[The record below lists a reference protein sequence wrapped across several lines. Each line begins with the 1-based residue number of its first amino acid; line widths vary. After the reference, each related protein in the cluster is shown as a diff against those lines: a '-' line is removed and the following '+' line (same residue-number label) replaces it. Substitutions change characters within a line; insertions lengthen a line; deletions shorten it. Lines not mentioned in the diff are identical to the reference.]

1 MKTSKIQNLK
11 SAISNL
17 KFPTALAALLAASTL
32 NLQGADTVIT
42 SDTEWDG
49 GTHDPDNNAVLL
61 ISDPGNGPTLTL
73 TNSASASWEGATVV
87 GNFDGESGHLV
98 IQSGSELDNIGSWGT
113 LKNFG
118 PSSVIRGSGYVG
130 LNSGSMGEALVTGSG
145 STWTNS
151 QALYVGSRGTGT
163 LEIADGGAVVNDWG
177 YIGMTSGSVGEVLV
191 TGSGSTWTN
200 SGDLRVGSQGTGS
213 LTIAEGGVVS
223 NTWGYI
229 GSASSGMGEVLVT
242 GSGSQWTN
250 SGGLIVGSQGMGSL
264 KIADGGTVSNTAG
277 FIGYNNGGMG
287 EVLVTGGGSQWTN
300 TGDLILGGLGL
311 AFETTG
317 IGTLTIADGG
327 LVAVEGSSR
336 VWSDSEIHLQVSNNG
351 MLQIDGNLTND
362 GLLRLAASP
371 LLGTG
376 FHTPV
381 EMGGTL
387 SGTGEIRAI
396 GGTWDAG
403 EREFIVATAANTTSG
418 SGIQIDAST
427 TQRLN
432 VTGSEGGVL
441 IALQADAESEENDSL
456 IQFTST
462 EMSTSSIAG
471 QEVLSAWAFDTD
483 LAFGTEI
490 QLSLEIGSE
499 WNPALLAVW
508 HSTDDGTNWNLFE
521 TDIFYEDQF
530 ASFFVES
537 FSSYAVTVIPEPS
550 SAMLLLLAG
559 GALGLLRRR
568 ETAG

>member
-1 MKTSKIQNLK
+1 MLRSYPQKAFYLRAGPEGNIHSNPSSTEIKPSIMKTSKIQNLK

-177 YIGMTSGSVGEVLV
+177 YIGMTSGSV
-191 TGSGSTWTN
+191 
-200 SGDLRVGSQGTGS
+200 
-213 LTIAEGGVVS
+213 
-223 NTWGYI
+223 
-229 GSASSGMGEVLVT
+229 GEVLVT